1 MISALYDEAE
11 RGTVRACG
19 GVCDLTDIS
28 TEAPSTATEASNDD
42 DDDDATTSDAFPDYG
57 IALITVGVVGLIVVV
72 AIVAIFTGKC
82 CSSSTG
88 SRKVSLGGGGTGSVE
103 MQSA

>member
-1 MISALYDEAE
+1 M
-11 RGTVRACG
+11 G

-82 CSSSTG
+82 CSS
-88 SRKVSLGGGGTGSVE
+88 KHWIPQHHCGGGGTGSVE